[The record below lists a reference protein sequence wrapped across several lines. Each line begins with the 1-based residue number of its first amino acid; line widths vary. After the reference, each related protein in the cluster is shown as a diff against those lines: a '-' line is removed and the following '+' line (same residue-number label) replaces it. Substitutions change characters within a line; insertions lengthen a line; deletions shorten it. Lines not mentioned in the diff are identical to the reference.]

1 MKKTLSIMA
10 AAVVSVAMLGG
21 CAGSGWNNSD
31 TGTVLG
37 GVAGG
42 ALGSQIGSGTGS
54 TIATV
59 VGTLAG
65 GALGNYI
72 GGRFDQRDRRQF
84 GSALESN
91 QTGNTSRWSNPDTNG
106 TYSVTPTN
114 TYRDGDQPCREF
126 TMNANVE
133 GETDQ
138 VTGTACRQS
147 DGSWRVVNR

>member
-1 MKKTLSIMA
+1 MKKTMSVIAA
-10 AAVVSVAMLGG
+10 AAVSVALLGG
-21 CAGSGWNNSD
+21 CAGWDWNNSD

-91 QTGNTSRWSNPDTNG
+91 QTGNTSRWSNPDTDG
-106 TYSVTPTN
+106 TYAVTPTN

-133 GETDQ
+133 GKNDQ